1 VIPTVI
7 TQIAAGMDRIKLGAL
22 HPTRDFT
29 FVADMVRGFHA
40 AAECDAAIGQVVNV
54 GGNYE
59 ISIRDVALLIAEE
72 MGRTIELVSD
82 QQRLRPVASEV
93 ERLWA
98 DDSRMRSLTAWQ
110 PTYAGREGLRRGLAE
125 TIRWFSDRDNL
136 RRYKAGLY
144 NI

>member
-1 VIPTVI
+1 VIPAVI

-29 FVADMVRGFHA
+29 YVGDMVRGFLA
-40 AAECDAAIGQVVNV
+40 VAECDAAVGQVVNV
-54 GGNYE
+54 GSNYE
-59 ISIRDVALLIAEE
+59 ISIRDTALLIAEE
-72 MGRTIELVSD
+72 MGRSVELVSD
-82 QQRLRPVASEV
+82 PQRLRPAASEV

-98 DDSRMRSLTAWQ
+98 DDGRMRSLTGWQ
-110 PTYAGREGLRRGLAE
+110 PAYAGRDGLRRGLAE

-136 RRYKAGLY
+136 GRYKAGLY